1 MKKLGLMGAM
11 PEEMELIVASMKLHC
26 TTVHGNRSY
35 YEGEIQGIPVV
46 AVFSRWGKVAAAS
59 TATTLIEH
67 FGVEELLFTGVA
79 GGIAPELSVGDV
91 VISRQLYQHDMDA
104 RPLMA
109 RYEVPLTG
117 RTGFETNSA
126 MSHRLEKAVV
136 SMLEQQKDFLNDL
149 AATGIQSPKVVK
161 GDVASGDQ
169 FIAGTS
175 VKESIR
181 EGLPSV
187 LCVEMEGAAVG
198 QVCYDFGIPL
208 ALVRVIS
215 DTADELSHELAIQ
228 FVDRYA
234 ARYLQL
240 IVHHYIHENHT

>member
-11 PEEMELIVASMKLHC
+11 PEEMELIVSEMKVSRK
-26 TTVHGNRSY
+26 TIHGNREY
-35 YEGEIQGIPVV
+35 YEGEIAGVKVV
-46 AVFSRWGKVAAAS
+46 AVFSRWGKVAAAT

-67 FGVEELLFTGVA
+67 FGIDELVFTGVA
-79 GGIAPELSVGDV
+79 GGISHNLSVGDV
-91 VISRQLYQHDMDA
+91 VIAQRLFQHDMDA
-104 RPLMA
+104 RPLMP

-117 RTGFETNSA
+117 MTSFEADLHLSKVLESA
-126 MSHRLEKAVV
+126 AQKMLHHEKD
-136 SMLEQQKDFLNDL
+136 LIEELNRD
-149 AATGIQSPKVVK
+149 GIPAPKVVC

-169 FIAGTS
+169 FIASTT
-175 VKESIR
+175 VKESIL
-181 EGLPSV
+181 EGLPTV
-187 LCVEMEGAAVG
+187 YCVEMEGAAVA

-215 DTADELSHELAIQ
+215 DTADESSHELAMR

-240 IVHHYIHENHT
+240 IIRYFLTINHT